1 MLMAKEEIIS
11 FLKENSDLGNKIV
24 SFADRIEEASNIVIK
39 SLRNGNKIL
48 LAGNGGSA
56 TMASHIAAEFVGRY
70 RKERKALPS
79 IALTTDIAALTA
91 ISNDYGYDTVF
102 SRQIEALAKP
112 GDALITLTTSGN
124 SQNLINAVHAAK
136 KLSVNTI
143 SLSGKDGGKMKGMAD
158 MEIIV
163 PSNNTPRIQEMHLL
177 ILHSICELAEE
188 KIFGN

>member
-1 MLMAKEEIIS
+1 MAKEEIIS

-163 PSNNTPRIQEMHLL
+163 PSNNTPKIQEMHLL